1 MGHPRAPEGLHH
13 VEDWYA
19 EHPEKKRALIGTHAF
34 LGGRSVTRAKGGSLC
49 LDSGTVLSHCAV
61 FVANELH
68 MIQTPN
74 EDHPQRTAKTRMAHE
89 ATG

>member
-19 EHPEKKRALIGTHAF
+19 EHPEKKKGADRHACFPRRAL
-34 LGGRSVTRAKGGSLC
+34 SDESKGGSLC
-49 LDSGTVLSHCAV
+49 LDSGRVLSHCAV

-74 EDHPQRTAKTRMAHE
+74 EDHPQRTAKTRIAHE